1 MKKYLN
7 KVFMHLRQFISF
19 GNGRETRWFNEEVIS
34 RIDKWFKE
42 KGYCSSEQS
51 MGDVADLFGISKEE
65 LSWYCRS
72 TFGES
77 FLSVRKDLRIHEAR
91 RLISERPD
99 LPLRTI
105 GEMVG
110 INDKTNF
117 RRQFYEV
124 LGITPYEW
132 RSRILELRKR
142 NHRN

>member
-7 KVFMHLRQFISF
+7 RVLLHLRRFISF
-19 GNGRETRWFNEEVIS
+19 GNLRETRWFNEEVIA

-42 KGYCSSEQS
+42 KGYCSAEQS
-51 MGDVADLFGISKEE
+51 MGDVAELFGISKDE

-72 TFGES
+72 TYGVG
-77 FLSVRKDLRIHEAR
+77 FLSIRKELRIQEAK

-99 LPLRTI
+99 LPMTTV

-124 LGITPYEW
+124 LGITPHEW
-132 RSRILELRKR
+132 RKRILDLRGRKQR
-142 NHRN
+142 N